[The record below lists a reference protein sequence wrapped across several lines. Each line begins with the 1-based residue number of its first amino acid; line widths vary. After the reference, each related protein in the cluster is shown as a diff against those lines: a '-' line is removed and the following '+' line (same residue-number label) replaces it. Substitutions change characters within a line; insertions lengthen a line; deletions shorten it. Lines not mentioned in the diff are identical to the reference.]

1 MTTPHNDVKVCAQR
15 ASHAVVIGGSLAGCL
30 TAAVLARRFQRVTLV
45 EKSDFFDESGPRRS
59 VPQEHHVH
67 LLLLR
72 GKQIIERIF
81 PGFLAALERDGALV
95 ADLGHDVKW
104 FQAGQWKNRYRS
116 GIHAHYCSRRLI
128 DNQLRRHV
136 VQTPGIEV
144 LSRSR
149 VTRVNFTGTTGIRS
163 VNGVWIADDATLD
176 ERFVAADFVV
186 DASGRGTRMPEWLR
200 EAGFGSVKTSIVKT
214 ELGYA
219 SRIYR
224 RIPALAAQ
232 WQVLLVLPN
241 TPQQRAMGVI
251 SPIEAERWMVTTGG
265 WFGHFP
271 GSDPA
276 EFLDALASLPVPDI
290 YNVIRAAEPLS
301 DVATFRMPGSRRT
314 HYDRIAHWP
323 AGLLIVGDALSSM
336 NPLYSQGMTICAL
349 EAECIDRHVDAALA
363 DASAWRD
370 VQRRLCGIVDD
381 AWHMATTE
389 DLRFP
394 ETVGERN
401 WRTRLHHWYGTG
413 LGRVSAH
420 HRRALE
426 TQIGV
431 TNLVTPPSRL
441 YSPAIATRV
450 VLETL
455 RPRSLK

>member
-1 MTTPHNDVKVCAQR
+1 MTTPHNDVTVCARR
-15 ASHAVVIGGSLAGCL
+15 ANHAVVIGGSLAGCL
-30 TAAVLARRFQRVTLV
+30 TAAVLARRFQHVTLV
-45 EKSDFFDESGPRRS
+45 EKGDFFDESGPRRS

-81 PGFLAALERDGALV
+81 PGFLAALERNGALV

-116 GIHAHYCSRRLI
+116 GIYAHYCSRRLI
-128 DNQLRRHV
+128 DNQLRRHIA
-136 VQTPGIEV
+136 QTPGVEV

-149 VTRVNFTGTTGIRS
+149 VTRVSFVATSSMRS
-163 VNGVWIADDATLD
+163 VNGVWIADDATLG
-176 ERFVAADFVV
+176 ERFVAADIVV

-200 EAGFGSVKTSIVKT
+200 EAGFGDVKTSIVKT

-224 RIPALAAQ
+224 RIPALATQ

-241 TPQQRAMGVI
+241 APQQRAMGVI

-271 GSDPA
+271 SSDPT

-290 YNVIRAAEPLS
+290 HNVIRAAEPLS
-301 DVATFRMPGSRRT
+301 DVATFQMPGSRRA

-323 AGLLIVGDALSSM
+323 AGLLVIGDALSSM
-336 NPLYSQGMTICAL
+336 NPLYSQGMTLCAL
-349 EAECIDRHVDAALA
+349 EAECIDRHLDAALA
-363 DASAWRD
+363 DALAWRD
-370 VQRRLCGIVDD
+370 VQRLLCGIVDD

-389 DLRFP
+389 DLRFS
-394 ETVGERN
+394 ETLGERS
-401 WRTRLHHWYGTG
+401 WRTRLHHWYGAG
-413 LGRVSAH
+413 LGRVSGRN
-420 HRRALE
+420 RRALE

-441 YSPAIATRV
+441 YSPAIATRI
-450 VLETL
+450 VLDTL
-455 RPRSLK
+455 LPRSLR